1 MSNLIENPE
10 DEIWCDKDGIA
21 GEGKYDPS
29 FITATDIKLKPCPFC
44 GAIPDYKPSDIFA
57 NGELGIVSISCPNCR
72 VYIARYGLN
81 GDVKVIEAWNNRPE
95 EEAQAGIIAILEL
108 FRDDAKSVAEEA
120 MTLIKEIAFHGS
132 TPERRQRVV
141 DDLRRIVSR
150 EEI

>member
-44 GAIPDYKPSDIFA
+44 GAIPNFHPSHLYP
-57 NGELGIVSISCPNCR
+57 NGEWGPAYVKCLNCR
-72 VYIARYGLN
+72 VLVSKYGANGSAR
-81 GDVKVIEAWNNRPE
+81 VVEAWNNRPE